1 MGKILDLLVPD
12 IGDFSNVPIIELL
25 VAPGDILTPDTPV
38 VTLESDKASME
49 VPSEVKGVVA
59 EVVVEEGDTVSE
71 GSVLLKYT
79 VEVGQPATEV
89 AQTAQTAQEA
99 EPAVRATPTEEVGR
113 EGNDAPGHSEPAVS
127 DERSSA
133 KESSRA
139 SGPAGPGVRRLA
151 RELGV
156 SLAEVVGSGSKGRIR
171 KEDIRNFVKKALS
184 GEKRPTKEFEEP
196 VIDFSQFG
204 EISEKPLSRIQ
215 RISGS
220 TLAGNWARIP
230 HVTSFDEAD
239 ITELDSFRRQLNSEL
254 PVKLTLLS
262 FIIKAV
268 QFTLREFPQFNS
280 SLQGDK
286 LIVKSY
292 YHIGFAADTPQ
303 GLLVPVI
310 RDVDKKG
317 VVEIASEIQELATL
331 ARNGKLKPAQM
342 QGGTFTVSSL
352 GSVGGTH
359 FTPII
364 NSPEVGI
371 LALGRTS
378 MQPVWD
384 SSEFVPRLIMPLSL
398 SWDHRALDGVTASRF
413 NARLCSLL
421 DDFRRVIL

>member
-12 IGDFSNVPIIELL
+12 IGDFSDVPIIELL

-49 VPSEVKGVVA
+49 VPSEVQGVVA
-59 EVVVEEGDTVSE
+59 EMVVEEGDTVSE

-79 VEVGQPATEV
+79 VDVGQSVIEI
-89 AQTAQTAQEA
+89 AQTAQTAPGDEMAAQNT
-99 EPAVRATPTEEVGR
+99 PAVE
-113 EGNDAPGHSEPAVS
+113 
-127 DERSSA
+127 DEREDHDASGKSSPA
-133 KESSRA
+133 KEASRA

-171 KEDIRNFVKKALS
+171 KEDIHNFVKKALS
-184 GEKRPTKEFEEP
+184 GEKRPTRVFEEP

-215 RISGS
+215 RLSGS

-239 ITELDSFRRQLNSEL
+239 ITELDSFRRQLNNEQ

-280 SLQGDK
+280 SLQGEK

-310 RDVDKKG
+310 RDVDNKG
-317 VVEIASEIQELATL
+317 VVEIASEIQELASL
-331 ARNGKLKPAQM
+331 ARNGKLKPEQM

-371 LALGRTS
+371 LALGRTA

-384 SSEFVPRLIMPLSL
+384 GSEFVPRLIMPLSL

-421 DDFRRVIL
+421 NDFRRVIL